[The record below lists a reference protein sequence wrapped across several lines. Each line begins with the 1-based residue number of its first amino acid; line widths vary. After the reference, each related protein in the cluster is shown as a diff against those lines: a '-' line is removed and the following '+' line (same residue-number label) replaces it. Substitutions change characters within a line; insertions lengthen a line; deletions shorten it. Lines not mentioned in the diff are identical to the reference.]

1 VPLAIRN
8 GTVDQLVSVPDGHV
22 ARTIHG
28 GPSSVTHA
36 GLQRGVAA
44 TSALELPCEFA
55 AKIGIGLPEEVA
67 RFIKSGFWPARFE
80 SSPVWDPN
88 IPEPGS

>member
-1 VPLAIRN
+1 
-8 GTVDQLVSVPDGHV
+8 
-22 ARTIHG
+22 
-28 GPSSVTHA
+28 
-36 GLQRGVAA
+36 VAA